1 MPVLKLLA
9 LLSWSALLLCQAS
22 LLLPALAVSHYWS
35 LPLIAALLLPLRGLL
50 GDRLYTYRW
59 IGFMA
64 LVYLCIGFS
73 ELAANPAL
81 RLYGFGTAFASILLF
96 LAAIY
101 RARQLAMARQ
111 R

>member
-1 MPVLKLLA
+1 VPALKLIA
-9 LLSWSALLLCQAS
+9 LLAWSGLLVCQAS
-22 LLLPALAVSHYWS
+22 LLLPALAVSYYWS

-64 LVYLCIGFS
+64 LVYLCIGIS
-73 ELAANPAL
+73 ELAANPAM
-81 RLYGFGTAFASILLF
+81 RAYGFGTAFTSIVLF

-101 RARQLAMARQ
+101 RARQLAMPR
-111 R
+111 RR